1 MSGLLGKKIGM
12 TSIFDEA
19 GNHLPVTVIEV
30 EPNVIT
36 QIKTDETDGYTAVQ
50 LASIEKKEK
59 STTKALKGHFGKAKT
74 TPKRLVR
81 EFRDYLPEGLSIGDQ
96 LNVGDVFT
104 EGDLVAVVGKSKG
117 KGFQGVVRRHG
128 FSGVGGRTHGQH
140 NRERAP
146 GSIGQSSSPSRVFK
160 GMKMGGRM
168 GNSRVKVK
176 NLRIVRILAD
186 SNLLLLEGAVPGPKG
201 ASVEIHNAS
210 KF

>member
-36 QIKTDETDGYTAVQ
+36 QIKTDDTDGYTAVQ

-74 TPKRLVR
+74 TPKKLVR

-176 NLRIVRILAD
+176 NLRVVRILAD

-201 ASVEIHNAS
+201 AVVEIHNAS